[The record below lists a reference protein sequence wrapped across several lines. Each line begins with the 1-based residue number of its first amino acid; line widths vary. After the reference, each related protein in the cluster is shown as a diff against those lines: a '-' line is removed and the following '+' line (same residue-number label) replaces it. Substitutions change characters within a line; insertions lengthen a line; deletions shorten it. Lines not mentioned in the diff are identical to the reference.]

1 MGRFRCG
8 RFTWKRPRAISVTQ
22 AFRHVAD
29 FVASRHATGW
39 RRRSSPSKAT
49 SPSLQRERSS
59 ITARSVSPPRH
70 SYPGHEQPRR
80 WRSRGWRPYFTR
92 PSYLL
97 RLPAKPQIASG
108 LGVFGGGER
117 TRTADFHVAKRARR
131 NPVNRTYANSPLLA
145 CGSTRQYAAARGRMR
160 NFRRAR
166 SRPEQRINPSG
177 SRHPTDSPRRCR
189 SDPAVR
195 DTCRP
200 AFVGTSWGACRAPDP
215 SGWPLVPPRPLGDH
229 TDETFGPFCRDRPR
243 VTRRSESET
252 GVRVRERTPQFSD

>member
-1 MGRFRCG
+1 MLG
-8 RFTWKRPRAISVTQ
+8 S
-22 AFRHVAD
+22 
-29 FVASRHATGW
+29 TG
-39 RRRSSPSKAT
+39 SNSC
-49 SPSLQRERSS
+49 
-59 ITARSVSPPRH
+59 
-70 SYPGHEQPRR
+70 
-80 WRSRGWRPYFTR
+80 
-92 PSYLL
+92 
-97 RLPAKPQIASG
+97 
-108 LGVFGGGER
+108 
-117 TRTADFHVAKRARR
+117 VAKRARR

-252 GVRVRERTPQFSD
+252 GVRVRERMFPISAVDCQTVRRRPRPTGCPDPAPRTAAN